1 MFEVVGTFQAKRLLS
16 DARAQMN
23 IMNAI
28 MLNGMVG
35 VFQAVDQV
43 TQQVQGLVDATVPL
57 AQEFAEARIQFDKF
71 MGETDDLD
79 GVRQEVIDIGLAF
92 GYTANEALKAGAKM
106 AQLKDVIGGEGSVTA
121 ATEVGIKFALIGDME
136 TQDAMQK
143 MVNLQQ
149 QTNFMFSKMSSAQ
162 IEAMTAEQRAN
173 LVRQNS
179 MELLTQLN
187 TVENRSAAT
196 MQQLTFVMNQFASQA
211 HMTGESIADMAANAA
226 VLIESGEEMGKA
238 GRALRMIYA
247 RLGSNTQDN
256 NELLASYG
264 VQVKTTTGELRPL
277 SDIVQDLAASY
288 PEMTKAQQQQV
299 AQLVAGN
306 DHYVR
311 FLKLVAG
318 AERQQLLST
327 QAALGLA
334 DAQDEVNLK
343 LEDQAI
349 ELRKIQAELKNT
361 EALLGE
367 AFIPA
372 QIKSTKQQVS
382 FNKAI
387 HDFYTEADLLTNPL
401 GSVIKA
407 GMDMA
412 FHFQRVQKVLG
423 PVVEAMLNLK
433 SLSVAM
439 ETQQTIMRAMQGEQ
453 LVNQSMYQAANI
465 SQAHTNELVH
475 QEFQARQR
483 MGHLAETMLFLSK
496 ETRDINEQEL
506 MLVHAQMGERNAILQ
521 LEAQKNQLLKSQ
533 EGIET
538 TLMAAI
544 RAARTDKEGMV
555 AAAHAHAA
563 VNNTLSIQEEERLK
577 MSLIQRQ
584 AALQQ
589 SESLLQA
596 ENNRHALFMS
606 KVLPGETKVYNVKAL
621 GFQLALEAAKV
632 DNLSEAV
639 QQQIVSG
646 KMTEVELTKES
657 VAQKRLEKNLA
668 KIMKDEQI
676 DMQKSTIAQMAQR
689 LLQSQSLNQSMMTYA
704 DLQLAI
710 NVLDSEQAL
719 ILDGL
724 VQKKM
729 VNNEISEYEL
739 QIIQA
744 MIPLMDK
751 YNVTTMEQAQRLY
764 QKVQAAAQAAESDRQ
779 LAAAAGIVQKSMMKM
794 SAGLG
799 AASGIITLFDDS
811 AKGAKISMAL
821 MTPVMLISTI
831 QMIQMTNAMMA
842 QSGMSNKLTVDKTVE
857 GFAWWFTAAGI
868 SAAKTA
874 LLNFAAAAWPIL
886 LVTVALTGAMYL
898 FMDSASAASE
908 SVVEMNDAV
917 TDSLSI
923 LSQLENIGI
932 SESLDDVPAAV
943 TAAFIEA
950 GVDPST
956 IMKMNVEDIANTIDV
971 VKDAMADLEDKMGDG
986 ATMQE
991 RIYQQQ
997 WEAANKYIGALKTQ
1011 ETFLIAQLVLVGEIA
1026 AANDKMADHA
1036 AQNAESALEQFSD
1049 AHGDAYDDIG
1059 WFGWGTGDFVEEAN
1073 SSGRDAAAALIV
1085 AFQKSMDE
1093 NYDAGEVED
1102 LLEVLGNLDEG
1113 WMSLY
1118 DNKVASSG
1126 KDTEEFMDFL
1136 KDYDT
1141 SDLKMLAKALDDTGD
1156 FNTGDAKEIK
1166 KVIDE
1171 LEDSFEMTAE
1181 DAQLLVD
1188 VISDLGSGAAAE
1200 AIDDAATEV
1209 EHLGEAIGEFNN
1221 NREAMFFGLSQSGF
1235 TGEFVKQVKNQG
1247 VENLIANTELIVNN
1261 NFNGMSLPE
1270 MVEEVTDGVVERL
1283 VQAGVVEVGA
1293 Y

>member
-71 MGETDDLD
+71 MGESENLD
-79 GVRQEVIDIGLAF
+79 QVRKEVIDIGLAF
-92 GYTANEALKAGAKM
+92 GFTANEALKAGAKM

-162 IEAMTAEQRAN
+162 IEAMTAEQKAN
-173 LVRQNS
+173 LVRKNS
-179 MELLTQLN
+179 MDMLTQLN

-256 NELLASYG
+256 NDLLASYG
-264 VQVKTTTGELRPL
+264 VQVKNTAGELRPL
-277 SDIVQDLAASY
+277 SDIIADLAQSY

-318 AERQQLLST
+318 AERQQTLST

-349 ELRKIQAELKNT
+349 ELKKLQAELKNT
-361 EALLGE
+361 EALLGN

-372 QIKSTKQQVS
+372 EMKATKQQVS

-439 ETQQTIMRAMQGEQ
+439 ETQRTIMRAMQGEQ

-465 SQAHTNELVH
+465 SQKHTNDLVH

-483 MGHLAETMLFLSK
+483 LTHLAETMLFLSK

-506 MLVHAQMGERNAILQ
+506 LLVHAQMGERNAINQ
-521 LEAQKNQLLKSQ
+521 LEAQKHVLLKSQ
-533 EGIET
+533 TGIET
-538 TLMAAI
+538 TLMSAI
-544 RAARTDKEGMV
+544 AKSRADKEGMV
-555 AAAHAHAA
+555 QAAQAHAA
-563 VNNTLSIQEEERLK
+563 VNNVLSLQEEERLK
-577 MSLIQRQ
+577 INLIQRQ

-606 KVLPGETKVYNVKAL
+606 KILPGETKVFNVKAM
-621 GFQLALEAAKV
+621 GFELALQAAQL
-632 DNLSEAV
+632 DNLSETV
-639 QQQIVSG
+639 QKQIVSG
-646 KMTEVELTKES
+646 KLDEVELTRES
-657 VAQKRLEKNLA
+657 VALVKLEQRIR

-676 DMQKSTIAQMAQR
+676 DMQKSTITQMAQR
-689 LLQSQSLNQSMMTYA
+689 LLQSQALNQSMMTYA
-704 DLQLAI
+704 DLQLQI
-710 NVLDSEQAL
+710 NILDTDQSL
-719 ILDGL
+719 ILEGL
-724 VQKKM
+724 VNKKM
-729 VNNEISEYEL
+729 VNNEISEYEM

-744 MIPLMDK
+744 MIPLMDR
-751 YNVTTMEQAQRLY
+751 YNVTTLEQAQRLY
-764 QKVQAAAQAAESDRQ
+764 QKVQASVQAAESDRQ
-779 LAAAAGIVQKSMMKM
+779 LAAAAGVTQAAMMKM

-842 QSGMSNKLTVDKTVE
+842 QSTQSKELTTTKNAEGM
-857 GFAWWFTAAGI
+857 AWWFSKAGI
-868 SAAKTA
+868 DAAKVS
-874 LLNFAAAAWPIL
+874 LVGFMAAAWPML
-886 LVTVALTGAMYL
+886 AVTVVLTAAMYL
-898 FMDSASAASE
+898 FMDSTSAATE
-908 SVVEMNDAV
+908 ATIEMNDAV

-923 LSQLENIGI
+923 LSQLENIGLE
-932 SESLDDVPAAV
+932 ESLEGVPEAITSAFEAAG
-943 TAAFIEA
+943 IDPNNILSQDA
-950 GVDPST
+950 GQL
-956 IMKMNVEDIANTIDV
+956 KETIDV
-971 VKDAMADLEDKMGDG
+971 VRAAMDDLAIKAGDG

-991 RIYQQQ
+991 RIYQSQLD
-997 WEAANKYIGALKTQ
+997 AANKYVGALQTQ
-1011 ETFLIAQLVLVGEIA
+1011 ETFLIAQLVLAGEIS
-1026 AANDKMADHA
+1026 AANEKMAESSTA
-1036 AQNAESALEQFSD
+1036 NAESSLDQFMEN
-1049 AHGDAYDDIG
+1049 HGDDWEAG
-1059 WFGWGTGDFVEEAN
+1059 WWSGASGDWVEQAN
-1073 SSGRDAAAALIV
+1073 ADGKAASAALITG
-1085 AFQKSMDE
+1085 FQSEMGD
-1093 NYDAGEVED
+1093 NFTSAEVED
-1102 LLEVLGNLDEG
+1102 FLEVLSHYREDQGG
-1113 WMSLY
+1113 WNEVIR
-1118 DNKVASSG
+1118 DSG
-1126 KDTEEFMDFL
+1126 KNVQEFNQYL
-1136 KDYDT
+1136 KQFDQEA
-1141 SDLKMLAKALDDTGD
+1141 LKQIGHSLDDTGD
-1156 FNTGDAKEIK
+1156 FNTDDAETIK
-1166 KVIDE
+1166 KMVDK
-1171 LEDSFEMTAE
+1171 LETSFEMTTE

-1188 VISDLGSGAAAE
+1188 VIAGLGSGSAADAVG
-1200 AIDDAATEV
+1200 DAATEV

-1261 NFNGMSLPE
+1261 TFNGMSLPE

-1283 VQAGVVEVGA
+1283 VAAGVVEVGA

>member
-71 MGETDDLD
+71 MGESDNLD
-79 GVRQEVIDIGLAF
+79 QVREEVIEIGLAF

-162 IEAMTAEQRAN
+162 IEAMTSEQKAN
-173 LVRQNS
+173 LVRKNS
-179 MELLTQLN
+179 MDMLTQLN

-264 VQVKTTTGELRPL
+264 VQVKNTAGELRPL
-277 SDIVQDLAASY
+277 SEIIADLAQSY

-318 AERQQLLST
+318 AERQQTLST
-327 QAALGLA
+327 QAALGLGS
-334 DAQDEVNLK
+334 AQDEVNLK

-349 ELRKIQAELKNT
+349 ELKKLQAELKNT
-361 EALLGE
+361 EALLGD

-372 QIKSTKQQVS
+372 QMKATKQQIS

-401 GSVIKA
+401 GSIIKG

-465 SQAHTNELVH
+465 SQAHTNELVN

-483 MGHLAETMLFLSK
+483 MTHLAETMLFLSK

-506 MLVHAQMGERNAILQ
+506 MLVHAQMGERNAINQ
-521 LEAQKNQLLKSQ
+521 LEAQKHSLLKSQ
-533 EGIET
+533 QGIET
-538 TLMAAI
+538 TLMSAI
-544 RAARTDKEGMV
+544 AKSRADKEGMV
-555 AAAHAHAA
+555 QAAHAHAA
-563 VNNTLSIQEEERLK
+563 VNNTLSLQEEERLK

-589 SESLLQA
+589 SESLLQV

-606 KVLPGETKVYNVKAL
+606 KVLPGETKVFNVKAL
-621 GFQLALEAAKV
+621 GYSIALKAAQL

-639 QQQIVSG
+639 QKQIVSG
-646 KMTEVELTKES
+646 KMDEVELTRES
-657 VAQKRLEKNLA
+657 VAQVKLEQRIR
-668 KIMKDEQI
+668 KIMRDEQI
-676 DMQKSTIAQMAQR
+676 DMQKKTVTQMAQR

-719 ILDGL
+719 ILDNL
-724 VQKKM
+724 VNKKM
-729 VNNEISEYEL
+729 VNNEISEHEM
-739 QIIQA
+739 QIIHA

-751 YNVTTMEQAQRLY
+751 YNVATLEQAQRLFG
-764 QKVQAAAQAAESDRQ
+764 KVQAATQAAEADRQ
-779 LAAAAGIVQKSMMKM
+779 LAAAAGVTTASMMKM

-831 QMIQMTNAMMA
+831 QMIQMTNAMLA
-842 QSGMSNKLTVDKTVE
+842 QTTASKGLTVSKNTE
-857 GFAWWFTAAGI
+857 GMAWWFTKAGMD
-868 SAAKTA
+868 AAKTS
-874 LLNFAAAAWPIL
+874 LMGFMAAAWPML
-886 LVTVALTGAMYL
+886 AVTAAITAAMYL
-898 FMDSASAASE
+898 FMDSASAATE
-908 SVVEMNDAV
+908 ATIEMNDAV

-932 SESLDDVPAAV
+932 EQSLDEVPEAIL
-943 TAAFIEA
+943 AAFEA
-950 GVDPST
+950 AGLDPDN
-956 IMKMNVEDIANTIDV
+956 ILAQDAAQLKETIDI
-971 VKDAMADLEDKMGDG
+971 VKEAMVELERKAGDG
-986 ATMQE
+986 ETMQE
-991 RIYQQQ
+991 RIYQNQLD
-997 WEAANKYIGALKTQ
+997 AANKYIGALMTQ
-1011 ETFLIAQLVLVGEIA
+1011 ETFLIAQLVLAGEIA
-1026 AANDKMADHA
+1026 AANDKMAQSA
-1036 AQNAESALEQFSD
+1036 TENAESSLGQFMD
-1049 AHGDAYDDIG
+1049 NHGDDWEEG
-1059 WFGWGTGDFVEEAN
+1059 WWSGASGAWVEQAN
-1073 SSGRDAAAALIV
+1073 ADGRAASAALITG
-1085 AFQKSMDE
+1085 FQTEMGDNFS
-1093 NYDAGEVED
+1093 AAEVED
-1102 LLEVLGNLDEG
+1102 LLEVLSHYGESFGEYAEGVRDSGKHLDEFNEY
-1113 WMSLY
+1113 L
-1118 DNKVASSG
+1118 KQF
-1126 KDTEEFMDFL
+1126 DTDALRFIGH
-1136 KDYDT
+1136 
-1141 SDLKMLAKALDDTGD
+1141 ALDDTGD
-1156 FNTGDAKEIK
+1156 FNTDDAKSIK
-1166 KVIDE
+1166 KLVDE
-1171 LEDSFEMTAE
+1171 LEDSFEMTTE

-1188 VISDLGSGAAAE
+1188 VISGLGTGAAASAVE
-1200 AIDDAATEV
+1200 DAANEV
-1209 EHLGEAIGEFNN
+1209 EHLGQAIGEFSN

-1283 VQAGVVEVGA
+1283 VAAGVVEVGA